1 MLAASSDAIS
11 TLLYRINLWPS
22 VATKVVLVLLK
33 LIYTPVMAG
42 RSSSLLVAKM
52 VLLIAL
58 LNTSVDIS
66 TTVGLVTAAILGK
79 SVAFSPANLYRPL
92 SELISMLYVSLS
104 MLKVTG
110 CSGRFFRVSI
120 NILAGTA
127 ILPSSFASRSIS
139 VIMEVCRS
147 EAVTVNFP
155 SLISKR
161 KFSKIGTTG
170 LVVTTPLMADR
181 CFKRVEELTI
191 NFIDIFF
198 MRQIKRRASTP
209 DQQASLTLLI
219 PHPKILREWATRG

>member
-1 MLAASSDAIS
+1 
-11 TLLYRINLWPS
+11 
-22 VATKVVLVLLK
+22 
-33 LIYTPVMAG
+33 MAG

-92 SELISMLYVSLS
+92 SELIAMLYVSLS
-104 MLKVTG
+104 ILKVTG

-127 ILPSSFASRSIS
+127 ILPSSFASKSIS
-139 VIMEVCRS
+139 VIMEVCKS

-155 SLISKR
+155 SFISKR

-170 LVVTTPLMADR
+170 LVVTTPLIADR

-191 NFIDIFF
+191 NFIDINFNAANNHQSKEGLF
-198 MRQIKRRASTP
+198 NLINKRPAIPIFISLEFREDGLQEGKFRNKFINAVTGSTNLSHKP
-209 DQQASLTLLI
+209 
-219 PHPKILREWATRG
+219 